1 MRGSTKALLRGF
13 VKDTFRKV
21 GVDVRRYV
29 PDRPNGPARGRPPGL
44 PTNVLDMSAIS
55 GGWLP
60 HRTAPFVLAATN
72 HGTMIVNHNDHYAL
86 GDNPGY
92 GMGFQLLNA
101 SCFDYEEVKLALDLL
116 AKRRESHGPGLIAID
131 CGANIGVHSVEWARH
146 MHGWGSVIAIEAQE
160 RIYYALCGNIAIN
173 NCFNARA
180 LLAAVGAKAGRMPI
194 PVPDYSKP
202 GSFGSLELRKHES
215 TEYIGQEIDY
225 AENACLMKDVIA
237 IDDLTLPRL
246 DFLKIDVEG
255 MEMDVLAGA
264 ETSIG
269 AHHPPMILEVIK
281 SDREQIKSY
290 LTKHGYRH
298 YPFEGNFLAVHELDA
313 TAATISVA
321 DGKLRIDPS

>member
-1 MRGSTKALLRGF
+1 MPGSTKTLLRGF
-13 VKDTFRKV
+13 VKDSFRRV
-21 GVDVRRYV
+21 GLDVRRY
-29 PDRPNGPARGRPPGL
+29 DRPIGPAPGRPPAL
-44 PTNVLDMSAIS
+44 PTNVLDLSPATGS
-55 GGWLP
+55 WLP
-60 HRTAPFVLAATN
+60 QRPAPFVLAATN
-72 HGTMIVNHNDHYAL
+72 HGTMIVNRNDHNAL
-86 GDNPGY
+86 ADNPGY

-101 SCFDYEEVKLALDLL
+101 SCFDYDEVRLALNLL
-116 AKRRESHGPGLIAID
+116 AKRRASHGPGLVALD
-131 CGANIGVHSVEWARH
+131 CGANIGVHTVEWARH

-180 LLAAVGAKAGRMPI
+180 IMAAVGAKAGKMPV

-202 GSFGSLELRKHES
+202 GSFGSLELRKRES

-225 AENACLMKDVIA
+225 AEDACSTGDVIA
-237 IDDLTLPRL
+237 IDDLQLERL

-264 ETSIG
+264 AASIG

-281 SDREQIKSY
+281 SDREQIELY
-290 LTKHGYRH
+290 LTKHGYRY

-313 TAATISVA
+313 TAAAISVA
-321 DGKLRIDPS
+321 HGKLTIDAG